1 MHPAHPSIPQGT
13 IVRERF
19 TSAVLH
25 GNPLGDPTE
34 REVIV
39 YLPPSYAATP
49 KRRFPVL
56 FVLTG
61 FLGTGAKLLNWE
73 AFQPTVPDYLD
84 AAAAGDPARG
94 EFIAVFPD
102 CFTSFGG
109 SQYINS
115 VAVGDYEAY
124 VLELVAYVDAT
135 YRTRGAAARGITGH
149 SSGGYGALVHAM
161 RHPDVWNAVACRSG
175 DMAFELCF
183 MHDFPEVCNIL
194 GRAGGLAR
202 WWAEVTT
209 RERRI
214 SNDFPAH
221 NIIAM
226 AACYSPNLANQPLP
240 IDLPFD
246 IETSETIPA
255 IWERWLAHDPLHLIA
270 QPATQDALRSLKMLH
285 FECGRR
291 DEFLLHFG
299 ARRLDRQLAA
309 LGIAHTYT
317 ETDDGHSGTNYRY
330 PAILAQFAEVWGA

>member
-1 MHPAHPSIPQGT
+1 MLPMQPSGPHGVV
-13 IVRERF
+13 VRERF
-19 TSAVLH
+19 ASAVLQ
-25 GNPLGDPTE
+25 GNPLGDPAE
-34 REVIV
+34 REVLV
-39 YLPPSYAATP
+39 YLPPSYATMP
-49 KRRFPVL
+49 ERHYPVL

-61 FLGTGAKLLNWE
+61 FMGTGAKLLNWE

-84 AAAAGDPARG
+84 AAAARDPARG

-115 VAVGDYEAY
+115 VAVGNYADY
-124 VLELVAYVDAT
+124 VLELVPHIDAT
-135 YRTRGAAARGITGH
+135 YRTRGVAARGIMGH

-161 RHPDVWNAVACRSG
+161 RHPEVWNAVACRSG

-183 MHDFPEVCNIL
+183 MRDFPAVCNII
-194 GRAGGLAR
+194 GRAGGLER
-202 WWAEVTT
+202 WWADVTT
-209 RERRI
+209 REQRI

-221 NIIAM
+221 NIVAM

-246 IETSETIPA
+246 LQTCETIPDVWA
-255 IWERWLAHDPLHLIA
+255 RWLAHDPVYVVEEY
-270 QPATQDALRSLKMLH
+270 TCQDALRSLKLLH

-291 DEFLLHFG
+291 DEFSLHFG
-299 ARRLDRQLAA
+299 ARRLARQLEA

-330 PAILAQFAEVWGA
+330 PTILAQFAEAWGT